1 MQTPPASLGR
11 LWRTRGG
18 PAAGCHS
25 TGTLRGAP
33 RHPFPWEMRA
43 ATWHLQ
49 FSGTGSH
56 PRLRP
61 HQPWLRAP
69 GPAGSGARRSPTT
82 AATYAAA
89 ATAEAAAAASLDA
102 LVTANQDVLGAPTA
116 ATRVAAPA
124 AATARSP
131 RHPGGRAAGA
141 ESPAVGPPAARRRRA
156 RGGGRGA
163 GPPCA
168 ARCGRRA
175 ARREDAGRRPHCP
188 ARSAPAPASECP
200 EPAEPG

>member
-11 LWRTRGG
+11 LWRTRSS

-25 TGTLRGAP
+25 TGALQGAP

-69 GPAGSGARRSPTT
+69 GPAGSGARRSPAT

-89 ATAEAAAAASLDA
+89 AAAASLGA
-102 LVTANQDVLGAPTA
+102 LVTAARDVLGAPAA
-116 ATRVAAPA
+116 ATPVAAPV
-124 AATARSP
+124 AATARNQ
-131 RHPGGRAAGA
+131 RRPGGRAAGA
-141 ESPAVGPPAARRRRA
+141 ESPAVRPPAAQRRRA

>member
-49 FSGTGSH
+49 FSGTGSR

-69 GPAGSGARRSPTT
+69 GPAGSGARRSPET

-89 ATAEAAAAASLDA
+89 AASLGA
-102 LVTANQDVLGAPTA
+102 PVTATRDVLGAPVA
-116 ATRVAAPA
+116 ATPVATPA
-124 AATARSP
+124 AATARS
-131 RHPGGRAAGA
+131 RRRPGGRAAGA
-141 ESPAVGPPAARRRRA
+141 DSPAVGPPAARRRRA

-188 ARSAPAPASECP
+188 AHSARAPASECP
-200 EPAEPG
+200 ELAELG

>member
-11 LWRTRGG
+11 LWRTRGS

-33 RHPFPWEMRA
+33 RRPFPWEMRA

-49 FSGTGSH
+49 FSGTGSR

-69 GPAGSGARRSPTT
+69 GRAGSGARWSPAT

-89 ATAEAAAAASLDA
+89 AAAAAAASLGA
-102 LVTANQDVLGAPTA
+102 LVTATRDVLGAPVA
-116 ATRVAAPA
+116 APPVAAPA
-124 AATARSP
+124 AATAKKPEALRGPRCWCREPSGRSP
-131 RHPGGRAAGA
+131 CSAAEAGA
-141 ESPAVGPPAARRRRA
+141 RGRPRRGASLRRTVREEGSPA
-156 RGGGRGA
+156 
-163 GPPCA
+163 
-168 ARCGRRA
+168 
-175 ARREDAGRRPHCP
+175 
-188 ARSAPAPASECP
+188 
-200 EPAEPG
+200 